1 MRRNRFHRRAHKFRR
16 RRSFKQS
23 QWWPFFL
30 IFCVVLAALS
40 LFALVAY
47 VALPQ
52 ASEWLGFSYRAP
64 FLPEPPPAPTPRP
77 TPPPHP
83 ITYFNPT
90 ENTHEMVFDG
100 YSDYRWFA
108 DPYIY
113 QDRMIVSAGQLDENS
128 QDSLQKTVVS

>member
-64 FLPEPPPAPTPRP
+64 FLPEPTPAPPPRPPP
-77 TPPPHP
+77 TPPPP
-83 ITYFNPT
+83 PPFNTP
-90 ENTHEMVFDG
+90 EKN
-100 YSDYRWFA
+100 
-108 DPYIY
+108 P
-113 QDRMIVSAGQLDENS
+113 
-128 QDSLQKTVVS
+128 